1 MCGTPPWIWSACYGA
16 RISQMFWKI
25 AVWMQSATD
34 DPGFCFLL
42 SSHGTSDSPPMKGF
56 NCWLVYSEYIK
67 GSRSSRML
75 ICVWGIVCS
84 LRVRGLSRRRH

>member
-1 MCGTPPWIWSACYGA
+1 MFIAFHLSISFVVNVDPRSDMCGTPPWIWSACYSL

-25 AVWMQSATD
+25 AVWTQSATD

-56 NCWLVYSEYIK
+56 NCRLVYSEYIK
-67 GSRSSRML
+67 GS
-75 ICVWGIVCS
+75 
-84 LRVRGLSRRRH
+84 